1 MLTVKANNG
10 ERKEILRFQ
19 KLALDDLKNNLGK
32 KKMKTLIPQ
41 VVRATYIGG
50 LLVLCAGS
58 IVVSGTSFDAEGF
71 LSFLTALALVV
82 EPIQV
87 SPLTIYLT
95 LLLYMSVPLFIFP
108 VWQVTLSYFKINWI
122 NHLVLLLIKIIS
134 VD

>member
-10 ERKEILRFQ
+10 ELKEILRFQ
-19 KLALDDLKNNLGK
+19 KLARDNLKNNLDK

-41 VVRATYIGG
+41 AVRATYIGG

-58 IVVSGTSFDAEGF
+58 MVVSGTSFDAEGF

-87 SPLTIYLT
+87 SSTFMSNSYL
-95 LLLYMSVPLFIFP
+95 LCM
-108 VWQVTLSYFKINWI
+108 
-122 NHLVLLLIKIIS
+122 LVLHPFFFLSMTSYSLLF
-134 VD
+134 